1 MVIKDL
7 TLMGRRHGPSA
18 ARNLIEGRPKGL
30 QDLTVHLAGRRNVVG
45 RVPSNTLILVTMNME
60 KADARRDL
68 KAERNRERWAGLNT
82 LVEILPVL
90 AADVIEE
97 DDIREAAKS
106 LECLAQGVV
115 HVSLS
120 EAGGRTW
127 PE

>member
-1 MVIKDL
+1 
-7 TLMGRRHGPSA
+7 
-18 ARNLIEGRPKGL
+18 
-30 QDLTVHLAGRRNVVG
+30 
-45 RVPSNTLILVTMNME
+45 ME

-68 KAERNRERWAGLNT
+68 KAERNRERWAGLDT

-90 AADVIEE
+90 AADIIEE

-127 PE
+127 PK